1 MINLIYNN
9 WQTQKQGLKMC
20 FIDFFLQCK
29 PERGPK
35 CYTIKRLYYCKRMLN
50 VSKQYF
56 KFRRDIVGDIYVKL
70 EIYGVVAIELTY
82 HFANITRKDVVHP
95 YDKSFGLYCIELA
108 LVVPF

>member
-1 MINLIYNN
+1 
-9 WQTQKQGLKMC
+9 
-20 FIDFFLQCK
+20 
-29 PERGPK
+29 
-35 CYTIKRLYYCKRMLN
+35 MLN

-70 EIYGVVAIELTY
+70 EIYGLVAIELTY